1 MKNLGC
7 CETICC
13 HPEWGLHTAHDVHMM
28 FRLLTFHSSK
38 NNDNSEVVTV
48 DIWQIAVDN
57 DLFGFVLM
65 QCRVLPYSTN
75 FHLIVCRNFSDVSS
89 LGKFGAF
96 SVKLVFWM
104 QVTGCVLRVV
114 SSSLWIQM
122 YRLGAAIDTADL
134 YLPIDFDNRIG
145 NFSSLNPGSP
155 SPVANTRTMS
165 MSDEVLGGSIYNP
178 AVYSSILQSFNEDTC
193 FAMEVRFM

>member
-1 MKNLGC
+1 
-7 CETICC
+7 
-13 HPEWGLHTAHDVHMM
+13 
-28 FRLLTFHSSK
+28 
-38 NNDNSEVVTV
+38 
-48 DIWQIAVDN
+48 
-57 DLFGFVLM
+57 M
-65 QCRVLPYSTN
+65 QWRVLPYSTN
-75 FHLIVCRNFSDVSS
+75 SHLIVCRNFSDVSS

-178 AVYSSILQSFNEDTC
+178 AVYSSILQSFNEDAY
-193 FAMEVRFM
+193 FAMEVRFI

>member
-1 MKNLGC
+1 MTNCSRRWSPWLFVNAIEG
-7 CETICC
+7 
-13 HPEWGLHTAHDVHMM
+13 
-28 FRLLTFHSSK
+28 LTFLYK
-38 NNDNSEVVTV
+38 
-48 DIWQIAVDN
+48 
-57 DLFGFVLM
+57 F
-65 QCRVLPYSTN
+65 Y
-75 FHLIVCRNFSDVSS
+75 LIVCRNFSDVSS

-104 QVTGCVLRVV
+104 QVTGCVLRAI

-122 YRLGAAIDTADL
+122 YRLGAAIDTTDL

-178 AVYSSILQSFNEDTC
+178 AVYSSCLQNSNEDSY
-193 FAMEVRFM
+193 FGMEVRFI

>member
-1 MKNLGC
+1 MLTC
-7 CETICC
+7 CCR
-13 HPEWGLHTAHDVHMM
+13 PERGELHTAHCTQCAYDVQ
-28 FRLLTFHSSK
+28 LLTFHSSR
-38 NNDNSEVVTV
+38 NIDNLQVVIV
-48 DIWQIAVDN
+48 DRWQMTDCSRWWSPWLCVNAVDSLN
-57 DLFGFVLM
+57 F
-65 QCRVLPYSTN
+65 TN
-75 FHLIVCRNFSDVSS
+75 FHVIVCRNFSDVSS

-104 QVTGCVLRVV
+104 QVTGCVLRVI

-155 SPVANTRTMS
+155 SPAANTRTMS

-178 AVYSSILQSFNEDTC
+178 AVYSSILQSFNDDAY
-193 FAMEVRFM
+193 FGMEVRFI